1 MNKKWQKIK
10 KQILGEKF
18 DLSLVF
24 ADNKLMKHLNEQY
37 REKSRTSNVFS
48 FSLSKNIG
56 EIFLNTAS
64 IRKEAKKMKVPV
76 KKYTDYLFI
85 HSLLHLKGYKH
96 GEKMEKEEQK
106 ILKKYG

>member
-1 MNKKWQKIK
+1 MNKRWQQTKN
-10 KQILGEKF
+10 QVLGENF

-24 ADNKLMKHLNEQY
+24 ADNKLMKKLNERY
-37 REKSRTSNVFS
+37 RKKTGATNVLS
-48 FSLSKNIG
+48 FCLSKNIG
-56 EIFLNTAS
+56 EIFLNRGGITKTAQK
-64 IRKEAKKMKVPV
+64 IKLPV

-96 GEKMEKEEQK
+96 GKRMEREEQR